1 MVNLRTFRESVRD
14 GFYPGYFYNYQQE
27 NQLAVATMAKTHE
40 AIRAAMDNM
49 DVGTVIATPCGGGK
63 TTTQI
68 ALLKEVAA
76 GGNTS
81 AVVATDR
88 VDRLMRNLED
98 AVQTGKIAN
107 NGRNVIANL
116 SDGDSLR
123 MQEIWDSPYKKI
135 VGITPQRILS
145 MDPELLSP
153 IYRDGIKSK
162 QTGTKAYKNFF
173 LCDEAITDVEIKDY
187 KLSDLYAFV
196 GHIRESISPEEETD
210 EADGQTAKKAGDLAE
225 KLLELV
231 KNEID
236 RINSSSLSYRA
247 DERREDRTRPDVF
260 FGYLNVSKKFSESL
274 LDVKTSLL
282 NMVKILKN
290 KGRIKENSSRKSALE
305 RIVEDSAK
313 VENNTKFSEIQTW
326 INKVWDFLGSATA
339 VKYLAEV
346 DLGEIEKKIDRFE
359 QLAELKTAPAEL
371 ERICKNNKKNI
382 RENSLGCENIM
393 SADEFLS
400 IFDPE
405 NVVVMNTVR
414 KGRSKIDNGP
424 QVIITVGRYTLD
436 QLPWGKMPIII
447 ADGTGHLNPA
457 YRDGRYQFNFVDN
470 FYKPYIPVQI
480 VQYGEISGAYDLK
493 KDGQVQAKNL
503 FSRMKE
509 ILGENLKKINPTK
522 TLVTCYKELV
532 PLMAEYGLAP
542 GILSDLPAKSFGSV
556 DLTGSNDYKDRAV
569 IVKIGQSTIS
579 QFTSFVQIC
588 CRKPEIWDEI
598 VNMEM
603 TERQTLLRTI
613 YNYNATAENCKFYEM
628 IRKNQVDTA
637 CKDVVQEFQRLRIR
651 NFPASDDPAELRK
664 YGISV
669 LWFSRGHAQGSYDPE
684 KETLS
689 EEIVRRILIE
699 CGCDPGRNYVYH
711 APVLNEY
718 KNDDKAPAM
727 IIEYYK
733 NLKIGAEYTYS
744 GISRELNIP
753 VDTVRQTFCRNKTLK
768 SLAKNDTVV
777 RKGKY
782 LVHVKAG
789 SEKEDLA
796 RIIRSY
802 RKYDY
807 ADRYTYADIAGD
819 ANVSVEFCRQAFEFN
834 SELRKLAK
842 YDDRLP
848 DGGICRNLEK
858 EELVRAEA
866 YVEKAY
872 RETPLGGKYS
882 PTSIAEVTGLKRTL
896 VAQILLMPHMM
907 QLRSADKKMSSGMY
921 RRMGQEPEQLSL
933 F

>member
-1 MVNLRTFRESVRD
+1 MVNLRTFQESAQD

-27 NQLAVATMAKTHE
+27 NQLAVATMARTHE

-49 DVGTVIATPCGGGK
+49 AIGTVIATPCGGGK

-145 MDPELLSP
+145 MDPELLAP

-162 QTGTKAYKNFF
+162 QAGEKQYKSFF

-187 KLSDLYAFV
+187 KLSDLYAFT
-196 GHIRESISPEEETD
+196 GHLRESIAPDEETD
-210 EADGQTAKKAGDLAE
+210 EEDGQTAKKAGDLAE
-225 KLLELV
+225 KLLELI
-231 KNEID
+231 KTEID
-236 RINSSSLSYRA
+236 RINSSSLQYR
-247 DERREDRTRPDVF
+247 DNEKKEDRTRPDVF
-260 FGYLNVSKKFSESL
+260 YGYLNTSKKFSESL
-274 LDVKTSLL
+274 LELVNSLQ
-282 NMVKILKN
+282 NMVEILKA

-305 RIVEDSAK
+305 RIIEDSAK
-313 VENNTKFSEIQTW
+313 VENNNKFSEIETW
-326 INKVWDFLGSATA
+326 VNRVRDFLRSATA

-359 QLAELKTAPAEL
+359 RLAELKTAPAEL
-371 ERICKNNKKNI
+371 ERIYRNNKKNI

-400 IFDPE
+400 VFSPE
-405 NVVVMNTVR
+405 NVVIMNTVR
-414 KGRSKIDNGP
+414 RGRSKIDNGP
-424 QVIITVGRYTLD
+424 QVTITVGRYTLD

-457 YRDGRYQFNFVDN
+457 YRDGRYHFNFVDD
-470 FYKPYIPVQI
+470 FFKPHIPVQI

-493 KDGQVQAKNL
+493 RDNQVQAKNL
-503 FSRMKE
+503 FSRIKE
-509 ILGENLKKINPTK
+509 ILGENLGKINPTK

-532 PLMAEYGLAP
+532 PLLAEYGLAP

-579 QFTSFVQIC
+579 QFTAFIQIC
-588 CRKPEIWDEI
+588 CRKPEIWNEI
-598 VNMEM
+598 VGME
-603 TERQTLLRTI
+603 TVERQTLLRTI
-613 YNYNATAENCKFYEM
+613 YNYNATADNCSYYGM
-628 IRKNQVDTA
+628 IRRNQVDTA
-637 CKDVVQEFQRLRIR
+637 CKDIVQEFQRLRIR
-651 NFPASDDPAELRK
+651 NFPKSDDSMELRK

-669 LWFSRGHAQGSYDPE
+669 LWFSRGHAQGSYDPG
-684 KETLS
+684 KESLS
-689 EEIVRRILIE
+689 EEIVRRILAEFE
-699 CGCDPGRNYVYH
+699 CDANRNFVYH

-718 KNDDKAPAM
+718 RNDDRAPAM

-733 NLKIGAEYTYS
+733 GLKTGAEYTYS

-753 VDTVRQTFCRNKTLK
+753 IDTVRQTFCRNKTLK
-768 SLAKNDTVV
+768 SLAKNDTVE
-777 RKGKY
+777 RRGKY
-782 LVHVKAG
+782 LVHIKAG
-789 SEKEDLA
+789 SEREDLA
-796 RIIRSY
+796 KIMKAY

-807 ADRYTYADIAGD
+807 ADHYSYGDISRDTG
-819 ANVSVEFCRQAFEFN
+819 VTEEFVRQAFEFN
-834 SELRKLAK
+834 SELRKLTRF
-842 YDDRLP
+842 DDRLP
-848 DGGICRNLEK
+848 DGGICKNPEK

-882 PTSIAEVTGLKRTL
+882 ATTIATDTGLKRTI
-896 VAQILLMPHMM
+896 VAQILLRPYML
-907 QLRSADKKMSSGMY
+907 QLRAADKKMSGGMY
-921 RRMGQEPEQLSL
+921 RKLEQEPEQLSL

>member
-1 MVNLRTFRESVRD
+1 MVNLRTFRESVQD

-145 MDPELLSP
+145 MDPELLAP

-162 QTGTKAYKNFF
+162 QVGEKMYKNFF
-173 LCDEAITDVEIKDY
+173 LCDEAVTDVDIKEY
-187 KLSDLYAFV
+187 KLSELYAFV
-196 GHIRESISPEEETD
+196 GHLRESIAPEEETD
-210 EADGQTAKKAGDLAE
+210 EEDGQTAKKAGDLAE
-225 KLLELV
+225 KLLELI
-231 KNEID
+231 KTEID
-236 RINSSSLSYRA
+236 RINSSSLQYRT
-247 DERREDRTRPDVF
+247 DEKKENRTRPDVF
-260 FGYLNVSKKFSESL
+260 YGYLNTAKKFSESL
-274 LDVKTSLL
+274 LDLVNSLQ
-282 NMVKILKN
+282 NMVQILKE
-290 KGRIKENSSRKSALE
+290 KGRIKENSTRKSALE

-313 VENNTKFSEIQTW
+313 IENNTKMSEIETW
-326 INKVWDFLGSATA
+326 INKVRDFLVSATA

-346 DLGEIEKKIDRFE
+346 DFGEVEKKIDRFE
-359 QLAELKTAPAEL
+359 GLAELKTAPAEL
-371 ERICKNNKKNI
+371 EKICKNNKKNM
-382 RENSLGCENIM
+382 RENSSGCENII

-400 IFDPE
+400 IFNPE
-405 NVVVMNTVR
+405 NVVIMNTVR
-414 KGRSKIDNGP
+414 RGRSKIDNGP
-424 QVIITVGRYTLD
+424 QVTITVGRYTLD

-457 YRDGRYQFNFVDN
+457 YRDGRYNFNFVDN
-470 FYKPYIPVQI
+470 FYKPRIPVQI

-493 KDGQVQAKNL
+493 KDNQVQAKNL
-503 FSRMKE
+503 FSHIRE

-588 CRKPEIWDEI
+588 CRKPEIWSEI
-598 VNMEM
+598 VDME
-603 TERQTLLRTI
+603 TVERQTLLRTI
-613 YNYNATAENCKFYEM
+613 YNYNANSENCRYYEL

-637 CKDVVQEFQRLRIR
+637 CKDIVQEFQRLRIR
-651 NFPASDDPAELRK
+651 NFPQSEDQAELSR

-669 LWFSRGHAQGSYDPE
+669 LWFSRGHAQGAYEPE

-689 EEIVRRILIE
+689 EEIVRRILTE
-699 CGCDPGRNYVYH
+699 FGCDMDRNYVYH
-711 APVLNEY
+711 APILNEY
-718 KNDDKAPAM
+718 RNDDKAPAM
-727 IIEYYK
+727 IIEFYK
-733 NLKIGAEYTYS
+733 NLKTGAEYTYF

-753 VDTVRQTFCRNKTLK
+753 VDTVKQTFCRNKILK
-768 SLAKNDTVV
+768 SLVKNDTVE
-777 RKGKY
+777 RRGKY
-782 LVHVKAG
+782 LVRIKAG

-796 RIIRSY
+796 RVIRSY

-807 ADRYTYADIAGD
+807 AAHYTHADIAKD
-819 ANVSVEFCRQAFEFN
+819 AGANEEFVRQAFEFN
-834 SELRKLAK
+834 PELRKLAK

-848 DGGICRNLEK
+848 DGGICRNPEK
-858 EELVRAEA
+858 EEMVRAEA
-866 YVEKAY
+866 YVEKSY

-882 PTSIAEVTGLKRTL
+882 ATTIAAGTGLKRAL
-896 VAQILLMPHMM
+896 VAQILLRPHML
-907 QLRSADKKMSSGMY
+907 QLRAADKKMSGGMC
-921 RRMGQEPEQLSL
+921 RKLEQEPEQLSL

>member
-1 MVNLRTFRESVRD
+1 MVNLRTFQQSAQD
-14 GFYPGYFYNYQQE
+14 GFYPGYFYSSQQE
-27 NQLAVATMAKTHE
+27 NQLAVATMARTHE
-40 AIRAAMDNM
+40 AIRAAMDNTNC
-49 DVGTVIATPCGGGK
+49 GTVIATPCGGGK

-123 MQEIWDSPYKKI
+123 MQEVWDSPYKKI

-145 MDPELLSP
+145 MDPELLAP

-162 QTGTKAYKNFF
+162 QAGIKMYKNFF
-173 LCDEAITDVEIKDY
+173 LCDEAVTDVDIKDY

-196 GHIRESISPEEETD
+196 GHLRESIAPEEETD
-210 EADGQTAKKAGDLAE
+210 EEDGQTAKKAGDLAE
-225 KLLELV
+225 KLLELI

-236 RINSSSLSYRA
+236 RINSSTMQYRN
-247 DERREDRTRPDVF
+247 DEKKEDRTRPDVF
-260 FGYLNVSKKFSESL
+260 YGYLNTSKKFSESL
-274 LDVKTSLL
+274 LELVNSLQ
-282 NMVKILKN
+282 NMVEILKA

-305 RIVEDSAK
+305 RIIEDSTK
-313 VENNTKFSEIQTW
+313 VENNTKMSEIQTW
-326 INKVWDFLGSATA
+326 INKVRDFLVSATA
-339 VKYLAEV
+339 VKYLAEI
-346 DLGEIEKKIDRFE
+346 DLGAIEKKIDRFE
-359 QLAELKTAPAEL
+359 LLAELKTAPAEL
-371 ERICKNNKKNI
+371 ERICKNNKKNM
-382 RENSLGCENIM
+382 RENSLGCEGII

-400 IFDPE
+400 IFSPE
-405 NVVVMNTVR
+405 NVVIMNTVR
-414 KGRSKIDNGP
+414 RGRSKIDNGP
-424 QVIITVGRYTLD
+424 QVTITVGRYTLD

-457 YRDGRYQFNFVDN
+457 YRDGRYNFNFVGD
-470 FYKPYIPVQI
+470 FFKPRIPVQI

-493 KDGQVQAKNL
+493 KENQIQAKNL
-503 FSRMKE
+503 FSHIEE
-509 ILGENLKKINPTK
+509 ILDENLKKINPAK

-579 QFTSFVQIC
+579 QFTAFIQIC
-588 CRKPEIWDEI
+588 CRKPEIWNEI
-598 VNMEM
+598 VGMEAV
-603 TERQTLLRTI
+603 ERQTLLRTI
-613 YNYNATAENCKFYEM
+613 YNYNATADNCSYYGM
-628 IRKNQVDTA
+628 IRRNQVDTA
-637 CKDVVQEFQRLRIR
+637 CKDIVQEFQRLRIR
-651 NFPASDDPAELRK
+651 NFPKSEDPAELRK
-664 YGISV
+664 FGISV

-689 EEIVRRILIE
+689 EEIVRMILE
-699 CGCDPGRNYVYH
+699 EFGCDVNRNYVYH
-711 APVLNEY
+711 APTLNEY
-718 KNDDKAPAM
+718 KNDDKAPAL

-733 NLKIGAEYTYS
+733 GLKTGAEYTQT
-744 GISRELNIP
+744 GISRVLNLPI
-753 VDTVRQTFCRNKTLK
+753 DTVKQTFARNKILK
-768 SLAKNDTVV
+768 SLTKNDTVE
-777 RKGKY
+777 RRGKY
-782 LVHVKAG
+782 LVRIKAG
-789 SEKEDLA
+789 YEKEDLA

-807 ADRYTYADIAGD
+807 ADHYTYADIAED
-819 ANVSVEFCRQAFEFN
+819 AGVNEEFVRQAFEFN
-834 SELRKLAK
+834 TELKKLTRF
-842 YDDRLP
+842 DDRLP
-848 DGGICRNLEK
+848 DGGICRNPEK

-866 YVEKAY
+866 YVEKTY

-882 PTSIAEVTGLKRTL
+882 PTSIAEVTGLKRTI

-907 QLRSADKKMSSGMY
+907 QMRIADKKMSGGMY
-921 RRMGQEPEQLSL
+921 RKLEQEPEQLSL

>member
-1 MVNLRTFRESVRD
+1 MVNLRTFQQSVQD
-14 GFYPGYFYNYQQE
+14 GFYPGYFYAGQAE

-123 MQEIWDSPYKKI
+123 MQEVWDSPYKKI

-145 MDPELLSP
+145 MDPELLAP

-162 QTGTKAYKNFF
+162 QIGGKAYKNFF
-173 LCDEAITDVEIKDY
+173 LCDEAITDVEIKDC

-196 GHIRESISPEEETD
+196 GHIRESIAPDEEPD
-210 EADGQTAKKAGDLAE
+210 EEDGQTAKRAGDLAE

-236 RINSSSLSYRA
+236 RINSSTLQYRI
-247 DERREDRTRPDVF
+247 DEKKEDRTRPDVF
-260 FGYLNVSKKFSESL
+260 FGYLNITKKFSESL
-274 LDVKTSLL
+274 LNLVNSLQD
-282 NMVKILKN
+282 MVQILKE
-290 KGRIKENSSRKSALE
+290 KGRIKENSTRKSALE
-305 RIVEDSAK
+305 RIVEDAVK
-313 VENNTKFSEIQTW
+313 IENNMKYSEIQTW
-326 INKVWDFLGSATA
+326 IRKVRDFRVSTTA
-339 VKYLAEV
+339 VKYLTEV

-371 ERICKNNKKNI
+371 ERICKNNKKNM
-382 RENSLGCENIM
+382 RENSLGCENII
-393 SADEFLS
+393 SADEFLG

-405 NVVVMNTVR
+405 NVVIMNTVR
-414 KGRSKIDNGP
+414 RGRSKIDNGP

-457 YRDGRYQFNFVDN
+457 YRDGRYDFNFVDN
-470 FYKPYIPVQI
+470 FYKPHIPVQI

-493 KDGQVQAKNL
+493 KNGQVQAKNL
-503 FSRMKE
+503 FSHIKE
-509 ILGENLKKINPTK
+509 ILGENLAKINPTK

-532 PLMAEYGLAP
+532 PLLAEYGLAP

-588 CRKPEIWDEI
+588 CRKPEIWKEI
-598 VNMEM
+598 MEM
-603 TERQTLLRTI
+603 ETVERQTLLRTI
-613 YNYNATAENCKFYEM
+613 YNYNAMADNCKYYGM

-637 CKDVVQEFQRLRIR
+637 CKDIVQEFQRLRIR
-651 NFPASDDPAELRK
+651 NFPKSDAPMELRK

-669 LWFSRGHAQGSYDPE
+669 LWFSRGHAQGGYDPE

-689 EEIVRRILIE
+689 EEIVRRILTE
-699 CGCDPGRNYVYH
+699 FGCDTNRNYVYH

-718 KNDDKAPAM
+718 RNDDKAPAM
-727 IIEYYK
+727 IIEHYK
-733 NLKIGAEYTYS
+733 NLKVNAEYTYP
-744 GISRELNIP
+744 GISRALNLP
-753 VDTVRQTFCRNKTLK
+753 LDTVKQTFCRNKILK
-768 SLAKNDTVV
+768 SLVKNDTVE
-777 RKGKY
+777 RRGKY
-782 LVHVKAG
+782 LVHIKAG
-789 SEKEDLA
+789 SEKEDLTKVIKA
-796 RIIRSY
+796 Y
-802 RKYDY
+802 REYDY
-807 ADRYTYADIAGD
+807 ADKYTHADIAKD
-819 ANVSVEFCRQAFEFN
+819 AGVAEEFVRQAFEFN

-848 DGGICRNLEK
+848 DGGICRNPEK
-858 EELVRAEA
+858 EELIRAEA
-866 YVEKAY
+866 YVEKTY

-882 PTSIAEVTGLKRTL
+882 PASIAEVTGLKRNL
-896 VAQILLMPHMM
+896 VAQILLMPHMVRM
-907 QLRSADKKMSSGMY
+907 RVADKKMSNGMY
-921 RRMGQEPEQLSL
+921 RRMEQEPEQLSL

>member
-1 MVNLRTFRESVRD
+1 MINLRTFMQSVQD
-14 GFYPGYFYNYQQE
+14 GFYPGYYYSSQAE
-27 NQLAVATMAKTHE
+27 NQLAVATMARTHE

-49 DVGTVIATPCGGGK
+49 DAGTVIATPCGGGK

-196 GHIRESISPEEETD
+196 GHIRESISPDEETD

-260 FGYLNVSKKFSESL
+260 FGYLNVSKKFSEAL
-274 LDVKTSLL
+274 LDLVQSLRD
-282 NMVKILKN
+282 MVRILKE

-313 VENNTKFSEIQTW
+313 IENNMKFSEIGTW
-326 INKVWDFLGSATA
+326 INKVRDFLVSATA
-339 VKYLAEV
+339 VKYLAEINLDGV
-346 DLGEIEKKIDRFE
+346 EKKIDRFE

-371 ERICKNNKKNI
+371 ERICRNNKKNM
-382 RENSLGCENIM
+382 RENSLGCEGIM
-393 SADEFLS
+393 STDEFLS
-400 IFDPE
+400 IFNPE
-405 NVVVMNTVR
+405 NVVIMNTVR

-424 QVIITVGRYTLD
+424 QVTITVGRYTLD

-457 YRDGRYQFNFVDN
+457 YKDGRYNFNYIGD
-470 FYKPYIPVQI
+470 FYKPHIPVQI

-493 KDGQVQAKNL
+493 KDNQVQAKNL
-503 FSRMKE
+503 FSHMKE
-509 ILGENLKKINPTK
+509 ILGENLKKINPAK

-532 PLMAEYGLAP
+532 PLLAEYGLAP

-569 IVKIGQSTIS
+569 IIKIGQSTIS

-588 CRKPEIWDEI
+588 CRKPEIWKEI
-598 VNMEM
+598 VNME
-603 TERQTLLRTI
+603 TVERQTLLRTI
-613 YNYNATAENCKFYEM
+613 YNYNATSENCKYYGV

-637 CKDVVQEFQRLRIR
+637 CKDIVQEFQRLRIR
-651 NFPASDDPAELRK
+651 NFPKSEDPMELRK

-669 LWFSRGHAQGSYDPE
+669 LWFSRGHAQGTYDPE

-689 EEIVRRILIE
+689 EEIVRRILTE
-699 CGCDPGRNYVYH
+699 FGCDTDRNYVYH

-718 KNDDKAPAM
+718 RNDDKAPAL

-733 NLKIGAEYTYS
+733 NLKVNAEYTQT
-744 GISRELNIP
+744 GISRALNLP
-753 VDTVRQTFCRNKTLK
+753 LDTVKQTFARNKILK
-768 SLAKNDTVV
+768 NLVKNDTVE
-777 RKGKY
+777 RRGKY
-782 LVHVKAG
+782 LVRIKAG

-796 RIIRSY
+796 KIARAY
-802 RKYDY
+802 RKYNY
-807 ADRYTYADIAGD
+807 ADKYTHADIAED
-819 ANVSVEFCRQAFEFN
+819 AGVAEEFVRQAFEFN
-834 SELRKLAK
+834 SELKKLTRF
-842 YDDRLP
+842 DDRLP
-848 DGGICRNLEK
+848 DGGICRNPEK

-866 YVEKAY
+866 YVEKTY

-882 PTSIAEVTGLKRTL
+882 PTTIADNTGLKRTL

-907 QLRSADKKMSSGMY
+907 QLRAADKKMSGGMY
-921 RRMGQEPEQLSL
+921 RKLEQEPEQLSL